1 MDMKHLIPIFVI
13 FFFMSTTS
21 ASVALAPSSSDTQSF
36 SFSKPQG
43 DQTFSILSTDVDPK
57 LQKICGETD
66 YPIEC
71 LTTTIPFLDENVAII
86 PVSILKIETDA
97 IHNKTKEAIDKA
109 YEFSMNPSTSRLL
122 PLCLKTCINNYNAIL
137 ESKQRIFDAISIRDA
152 NELSMELSHN
162 MEHVF
167 ACEDE
172 FKEAKIKSP
181 IAELNSL
188 LVKIITNN
196 KNVAINLVLVLKI
209 EIDVTNSKTKEAL
222 DKASELSMNPLPQGL
237 KNCINNYNAILESKQ
252 RIIDAILSGDTSQLS
267 MELSYSV
274 ENIFVCEDVFKEV
287 KIKSLITKLNSLFI
301 KVKPFT

>member
-1 MDMKHLIPIFVI
+1 MDMKHLISIFVI
-13 FFFMSTTS
+13 FLFFMSTTS
-21 ASVALAPSSSDTQSF
+21 ASVALAPSSSNTQSF

-43 DQTFSILSTDVDPK
+43 DQTFFILPNDVDPK
-57 LQKICGETD
+57 LQNICEETD

-86 PVSILKIETDA
+86 PVSILKIEIDA

-109 YEFSMNPSTSRLL
+109 YEFLMNPSTSRLL

-137 ESKQRIFDAISIRDA
+137 ESKQRILDAISMGDA
-152 NELSMELSHN
+152 NYELSMELSHN

-188 LVKIITNN
+188 LVKIITNSLTIY
-196 KNVAINLVLVLKI
+196 V
-209 EIDVTNSKTKEAL
+209 D
-222 DKASELSMNPLPQGL
+222 M
-237 KNCINNYNAILESKQ
+237 
-252 RIIDAILSGDTSQLS
+252 
-267 MELSYSV
+267 
-274 ENIFVCEDVFKEV
+274 V
-287 KIKSLITKLNSLFI
+287 K
-301 KVKPFT
+301 V

>member
-13 FFFMSTTS
+13 FFFFMSTTS
-21 ASVALAPSSSDTQSF
+21 ASVALAPSSSNTQSF
-36 SFSKPQG
+36 SFSKPPG
-43 DQTFSILSTDVDPK
+43 DQTFFILPNDVDPK
-57 LQKICGETD
+57 LQSICGETD

-86 PVSILKIETDA
+86 PVSILKVEIDA

-137 ESKQRIFDAISIRDA
+137 ESKQRILDAISIGDA

-172 FKEAKIKSP
+172 FKEAKIESP
-181 IAELNSL
+181 IVKLNSL
-188 LVKIITNN
+188 LVKIITNSLTIY
-196 KNVAINLVLVLKI
+196 V
-209 EIDVTNSKTKEAL
+209 D
-222 DKASELSMNPLPQGL
+222 M
-237 KNCINNYNAILESKQ
+237 
-252 RIIDAILSGDTSQLS
+252 
-267 MELSYSV
+267 
-274 ENIFVCEDVFKEV
+274 V
-287 KIKSLITKLNSLFI
+287 K
-301 KVKPFT
+301 V